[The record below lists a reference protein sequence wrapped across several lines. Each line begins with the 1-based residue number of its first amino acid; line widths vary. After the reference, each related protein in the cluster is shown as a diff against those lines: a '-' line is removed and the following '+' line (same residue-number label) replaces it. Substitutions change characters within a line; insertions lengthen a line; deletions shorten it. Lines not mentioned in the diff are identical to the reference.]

1 MPGEREPIAIVG
13 MGLKVPGDNESPEDF
28 ADFLLAG
35 RSGIRPIPRDRWDVE
50 AFQAKNKDDKGKIT
64 PNAGGFLDR
73 IDEFD
78 APFFNIS
85 QKEAPYIDPQQR
97 MVLETAWQALEHA
110 GIDPTTLRRGN
121 GGVYIGATSF
131 DYALALDDLPYA
143 DLDGHLVAGMTLFP
157 ISGRLSYFLGWRG
170 PSVNVD
176 TACSSSLSALHFA
189 VEALRSGECG
199 IALCGG
205 VNALHHPR
213 AMVMFSHGQMLAED
227 GRCKTFDESA
237 DGYSRAEG
245 CGILVLK
252 KLSDAHRDGDTVHAI
267 VRGTA
272 IGQDGD
278 SAGLT
283 VPNGPAQELVF
294 QAALDDAGLKP
305 ADIQYVEAHGT
316 GTPLGDPIELGAIG
330 NVFAGSHTSEAPLL
344 VGSVK
349 TNVGHMEPASGIVG
363 VIKTVLQLR
372 ARTIYPHL
380 NLETPSRRIPWSSYP
395 LTVPTQPR
403 PWVAPVRR
411 AMVNSLGFAGAIAST
426 VLEQAPETDAV
437 ASAPEAEPGTTV
449 FTLSGKNAAG
459 LRRQAQRYRE
469 FLDQHPDID
478 IADLCQSIQTT
489 RAHLPHR
496 LAGVVRDHADIGKL
510 LALATVEGA
519 TSRGATIRKIAFL
532 FSGQGSQYPG
542 MGAALYQRHPVFRA
556 QVDACAEMFAPY
568 LDTSVRAVM
577 FGEVADPALLD
588 RTEYTQPALFTL
600 EFALAKLW
608 MSWGVQPNVL
618 LGHSIGEVTAAAI
631 GGVFDLPDAVRLV
644 ATRARLM
651 QSVRARGGMLA
662 VTAAQDV
669 LARELA
675 GFPGLAL
682 AAVNSPEQCV
692 ASGDADQLDALAER
706 MRQSGVAVDR
716 LIVSHAFHS
725 GHMAEVSD
733 EFRAAI
739 SDITFRPPTIPI
751 VSNVTGALARFAE
764 IGTPD
769 YWVRQIGEPVL
780 FMAGTR
786 AVVRRGRH
794 AFVEVGPST
803 ALTAMARRSV
813 DAGEHHWVPS
823 LRRRDPGGDTMLR
836 GLAELYVAGVGVRW
850 RNVHEGRERRRIALP
865 TYAFERKRYWLPVVK
880 RGSVRAMATDH
891 PLLGRERDSG
901 GEVREFAA
909 DYSAE
914 HTEFLAGHVLDGQ
927 WVLPCSAYLELL
939 FALQDRLFGET
950 RLTIAGL
957 TVRHPLPL
965 DAEGVTTMRTRA
977 RTRPDGVDVELSV
990 GEQVLATA
998 SLCDTDGAGVDPRL
1012 STLARSPGPVL
1023 DVVTAEDVYTDFES
1037 VNRAYGQR
1045 YRLLG
1050 SVASH
1055 ADGVVTAELANRVAG
1070 VADHLPVEVL
1080 DCALAAVV
1088 ALDQGGPD
1096 LLPTRFAKVRLFR
1109 KPRGA
1114 TLRVVATVEVT
1125 GPDTRRADV
1134 LLLDGE
1140 APIAELLGVCFARP
1154 GSPEQR
1160 PTFVHRLSWLRRR
1173 AMPGPDRPRHVLL
1186 VGGDPDRVAESVN
1199 GSNIRISMLP
1209 DEAELATALTDAT
1222 VTDVCWFWR
1231 SDDEPA
1237 STPRLAAEWED
1248 NYSRLLTAVPTIAA
1262 VFSDP
1267 PRLWLVTR
1275 RAQWLPQD
1283 RAGTGETLGASSLWG
1298 FGRTVLTEYPK
1309 LRVTLVDLP
1318 GDGDLA
1324 GLVDEWRAADTG
1336 EFQIAHRDGLRYVRR
1351 VLPGTATPAWPGEYA
1366 VSVSAETGRPRLRA
1380 DTETAD
1386 AEPGPGELRI
1396 RVRVAALDRDD
1407 LALVGS
1413 VIGGCCAGTVVAVGT
1428 GTEFSVGDDVL
1439 AYGSGTLR
1447 RTMTIPA
1454 DTAIPAPA
1462 GVPLDAATAQLCAYP
1477 TAYSALTNGARVRP
1491 EPASILNRGQLPA
1504 APFTA
1509 YSLDEVDEALAAV
1522 RDGDPAPVV
1531 VTLPSEPTAEHIP
1544 AAVAPVRPDRGYL
1557 ITGGLGGL
1565 GLVTA
1570 EHLVERGAQYLILL
1584 SRSGTPRPADVERL
1598 TALRARAD
1606 ITLARADLGSP
1617 EDLAAVFADIRHG
1630 GVPLGGIV
1638 HAAGT
1643 GSTSLVAAMSWTDIE
1658 AQLRA
1663 QACGGWLLHQ
1673 ASLDHPELDFFVV
1686 YSSIASL
1693 LGGATQAHRAA
1704 ASAFL
1709 DGLVAWRARQGLP
1722 ALAVNWGAW
1731 AGVSARLD
1739 AGLAKESVRSGV
1751 RFFSPSRALRTL
1763 DTLLANGSVQATVG
1777 QWDLASHVGG
1787 NTMDDA
1793 LYARL
1798 VEGTDAG
1805 EAGLDIAALV
1815 ALAHPELIKA
1825 IEKVVFTEVAA
1836 ALHSDD
1842 KIDPDAEF
1850 LTLGLDSLMALDLRT
1865 GLETAFKLPL
1875 PASLTF
1881 DHPSPR
1887 RVVEFLEA
1895 RLAPAAPPR

>member
-1 MPGEREPIAIVG
+1 MPREREPIAIVG
-13 MGLKVPGDNESPEDF
+13 IGLKAPGGNESAEDF

-35 RSGIRPIPRDRWDVE
+35 RSGIRPIPEDRWDVE
-50 AFQAKNKDDKGKIT
+50 AFQAKTKDDRGKIT
-64 PNAGGFLDR
+64 AKAVGFLDR

-85 QKEAPYIDPQQR
+85 PKEAQYVDPQQR
-97 MVLETAWQALEHA
+97 IVLETAWQALEHA

-121 GGVYIGATSF
+121 GGVYIGASSF
-131 DYALALDDLPYA
+131 DYALALDDLAYA
-143 DLDGHLVAGMTLFP
+143 DMDGLMASGIPMFP
-157 ISGRLSYFLGWRG
+157 ISGRLSYFLGLRG

-189 VEALRSGECG
+189 AEALRSGECD

-205 VNALHHPR
+205 VNALHDPR
-213 AMVMFSHGQMLAED
+213 IMVIFSNGQMLAED

-245 CGILVLK
+245 CGIVVLK
-252 KLSDAHRDGDTVHAI
+252 TLSDAQRDGDTVHAI

-294 QAALDDAGLKP
+294 QAALEAAGLKP

-316 GTPLGDPIELGAIG
+316 GTPLGDPIEFGAIG
-330 NVFAGSHTSEAPLL
+330 NVFAESHTAEAPLL

-349 TNVGHMEPASGIVG
+349 TNLGHMEPAAGIIG

-372 ARTIYPHL
+372 SRTIYPHL

-395 LTVPTQPR
+395 LAVPTEPR

-411 AMVNSLGFAGAIAST
+411 AMVNAFGFAGTIAAT
-426 VLEQAPETDAV
+426 VLEQAPETDAAV
-437 ASAPEAEPGTTV
+437 SAPPAESGTTV

-459 LRRQAQRYRE
+459 LRRQAQRYQE
-469 FLDQHPDID
+469 FLDQHREVD
-478 IADLCQSIQTT
+478 IADLCHSIQTT

-496 LAGVVRDHADIGKL
+496 LAGVVRDHADIDKL
-510 LALATVEGA
+510 LALATAEGA
-519 TSRGATIRKIAFL
+519 TSSGATIRKIAFL
-532 FSGQGSQYPG
+532 FGGQGSQYPG
-542 MGAALYQRHPVFRA
+542 MGAALYQRYPVFRA

-568 LDTSVRAVM
+568 LDTPVRAVM
-577 FGEVADPALLD
+577 FGEVTDPALLD

-600 EFALAKLW
+600 EYALAKLW
-608 MSWGVQPNVL
+608 MSWGVRPNVL

-644 ATRARLM
+644 ATRGRLM
-651 QSVRARGGMLA
+651 QSVRATGGMLA
-662 VTAAQDV
+662 VTTTQDV

-675 GFPGLAL
+675 DFPGLAL

-706 MRQSGVAVDR
+706 MRRLGVAVDR
-716 LIVSHAFHS
+716 LTVSHAFHS
-725 GHMAEVSD
+725 GHMAEVFD

-751 VSNVTGALARFAE
+751 VSDVTGAVARFAE

-769 YWVRQIGEPVL
+769 YWVRQIGAPVL
-780 FMAGTR
+780 FMAGVR
-786 AVVRRGRH
+786 AIERRGRH
-794 AFVEVGPST
+794 AFVEVGPSA

-813 DAGEHHWVPS
+813 NGGEHHWVPS
-823 LRRRDPGGDTMLR
+823 LRRRDPGGDTTLR
-836 GLAELYVAGVGVRW
+836 GLAELYVAGVGVHW
-850 RNVHEGRERRRIALP
+850 REVHESHERRRIALP
-865 TYAFERKRYWLPVVK
+865 TYAFERKRYWLPVTK
-880 RGSVRAMATDH
+880 RRSVAATATDH
-891 PLLGRERDSG
+891 PLLGRERHND

-914 HTEFLAGHVLDGQ
+914 HTEFLVGHELDGQ
-927 WVLPCSAYLELL
+927 WVLPCAAYLELL
-939 FALQDRLFGET
+939 FALQDRVFGET

-957 TVRHPLPL
+957 TVRDPLPL
-965 DAEGVTTMRTRA
+965 DAEGGATMRTRA
-977 RTRPDGVDVELSV
+977 RTRPDGVDVELTD
-990 GEQVLATA
+990 GERVLATA
-998 SLCDTDGAGVDPRL
+998 SLGGTDGGGVDPRL

-1037 VNRAYGQR
+1037 VGRAYGQR
-1045 YRLLG
+1045 YRLLS
-1050 SVASH
+1050 SVTSH

-1070 VADHLPVEVL
+1070 VAEHLPVEVL
-1080 DCALAAVV
+1080 DSALQAVV
-1088 ALDQGGPD
+1088 ALDQDGPD
-1096 LLPTRFAKVRLFR
+1096 LRPTEFAEVRLFR

-1154 GSPEQR
+1154 GAPEQR
-1160 PTFVHRLSWLRRR
+1160 PAFLHRLSWLRHR
-1173 AMPGPDRPRHVLL
+1173 ATPGPDRPRHVLL

-1199 GSNIRISMLP
+1199 GANIRISMLP
-1209 DEAELATALTDAT
+1209 DEAEPATALTDAT

-1231 SDDEPA
+1231 SGDEPD
-1237 STPRLAAEWED
+1237 SKRRFAAEWED
-1248 NYSRLLTAVPTIAA
+1248 NYRRLLTVVPAIAA
-1262 VFSDP
+1262 ILSDT

-1275 RAQWLPQD
+1275 QAQWLPGE
-1283 RAGTGETLGASSLWG
+1283 RSGTGETLGASSLWG
-1298 FGRTVLTEYPK
+1298 FGRTLLTEYPK

-1318 GDGDLA
+1318 CDGDLA

-1336 EFQIAHRDGLRYVRR
+1336 EFQIAHRDGRRYVRR
-1351 VLPGTATPAWPGEYA
+1351 LLPGAATSGWPGEYA
-1366 VSVSAETGRPRLRA
+1366 VSISAETGRPRL
-1380 DTETAD
+1380 DTDTGTAD

-1396 RVRVAALDRDD
+1396 RVRAAGLDRGDPGS
-1407 LALVGS
+1407 VES
-1413 VIGGCCAGTVVAVGT
+1413 VIGNRCAGTVVAVGT

-1439 AYGSGTLR
+1439 AYGRGTLR
-1447 RTMTIPA
+1447 STMTIPA
-1454 DTAIPAPA
+1454 VTAFPAPA

-1477 TAYSALTNGARVRP
+1477 TTDSGLTNGASVRP
-1491 EPASILNRGQLPA
+1491 EPAT
-1504 APFTA
+1504 PFTA

-1522 RDGDPAPVV
+1522 RDGDPGHVV
-1531 VTLPSEPTAEHIP
+1531 VTMPGEPPAGQIP
-1544 AAVAPVRPDRGYL
+1544 AAVAPVRPDRVYL
-1557 ITGGLGGL
+1557 VTGGLGGL

-1570 EHLVERGAQYLILL
+1570 EHLVERGARYLVLL

-1598 TALRARAD
+1598 ASLRARAD
-1606 ITLARADLGSP
+1606 ITLVRADVGAP
-1617 EDLAAVFADIRHG
+1617 GDVAAVFADIRRG

-1638 HAAGT
+1638 HAAGL
-1643 GSTSLVAAMSWTDIE
+1643 GLAGLIAAMSWTDIE

-1663 QACGGWLLHQ
+1663 QAHGGWLLHE

-1686 YSSIASL
+1686 YSSVAPLIGA
-1693 LGGATQAHRAA
+1693 ATQAHYAA
-1704 ASAFL
+1704 AFAFL

-1731 AGVSARLD
+1731 ARVGLSARLD
-1739 AGLAKESVRSGV
+1739 AGLAKQMVRSGI

-1763 DTLLANGSVQATVG
+1763 DTLLANGTVQVAAG
-1777 QWDLASHVGG
+1777 QWDWASHVGG
-1787 NTMDDA
+1787 SVLDDA

-1798 VEGTDAG
+1798 VESTDAG
-1805 EAGLDIAALV
+1805 EAGPDVAALV
-1815 ALAHPELIKA
+1815 ALARPELIKA
-1825 IEKVVFTEVAA
+1825 IETIVLTGVAA
-1836 ALHSDD
+1836 ALHADD
-1842 KIDPDAEF
+1842 GVDLDAEF

-1895 RLAPAAPPR
+1895 QLAPAGSQG